1 MNPSDAQA
9 IAAELCRIEPIDR
22 HLDMWKSWM
31 RSRSEARGSLS
42 KASGFVGGGYSQS
55 FDDMCL
61 AADSSAIRATDS
73 IIEGLPPA
81 QRAAVWHWAG
91 LTAVYRFPRNNYADL
106 LETARGVI
114 WRELQRR
121 GFV

>member
-55 FDDMCL
+55 FDDMC
-61 AADSSAIRATDS
+61 ARADGAAIRATDS
-73 IIEGLPPA
+73 IIESLPPA
-81 QRAAVWHWAG
+81 QHAAIWHWAG
-91 LTAVYRFPRNNYADL
+91 LTAVFRFPRNNYPAL
-106 LETARGVI
+106 LEKARDSI
-114 WRELQRR
+114 WRELQKR